1 MKRMVWLLLFAFLA
15 VPVAA
20 FAQTDELLVSF
31 EGFDYEFPDANPT
44 QFGGAGDWYNVVGY
58 VQSGHPLLALDFS
71 NKEYTIQFF
80 NLWSTGFQDFGNFRF
95 VQYTTGRVR
104 VFEDPLSGGTH
115 GDFNGSAFP
124 DNNTAGAPPPNDT
137 SPSTFNDGT
146 LVIGGSVTGFTITF
160 DLTAGTGNFGGDVHF
175 DEGTKLGSIPL
186 DVTHAYT
193 FAGLTSEPSTVY
205 TGYDHQV
212 SGEIRIERQVKTE
225 TTSWG
230 KMKALYR

>member
-1 MKRMVWLLLFAFLA
+1 MKRMVWLLLLAFLA
-15 VPVAA
+15 VPAAA

-31 EGFDYEFPDANPT
+31 EGFDYEFPDAHPAD
-44 QFGGAGDWYNVVGY
+44 FGGAGDWYNVVGY
-58 VQSGHPLLALDFS
+58 VQSGHPLLGLDFS
-71 NKEYTIQFF
+71 NNEYTIQFF
-80 NLWSTGFQDFGNFRF
+80 NLWSTGFTDFGNFRF

-146 LVIGGSVTGFTITF
+146 LILGGSVTAFAITF

-175 DEGTKLGSIPL
+175 DEGTKLANVPV